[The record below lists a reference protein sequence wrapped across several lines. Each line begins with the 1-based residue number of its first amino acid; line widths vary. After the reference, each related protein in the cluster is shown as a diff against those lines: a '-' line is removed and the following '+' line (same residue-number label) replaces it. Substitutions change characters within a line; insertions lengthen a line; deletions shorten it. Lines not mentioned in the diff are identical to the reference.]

1 MGTKLVGDKMITL
14 EEKDILDTS
23 SEISEEEDLQNKI
36 DSLRRAVLVGEI
48 PDDLKDFITSL
59 QKPDDD
65 FEEYLDEETESV
77 DNFYEQPYEVEIN
90 EAAGDKDDSFLD
102 DSAVSV
108 EELKSLF

>member
-1 MGTKLVGDKMITL
+1 MKQAHISRKTL
-14 EEKDILDTS
+14 LF
-23 SEISEEEDLQNKI
+23 ISI
-36 DSLRRAVLVGEI
+36 
-48 PDDLKDFITSL
+48 FIISL